1 MIARIYLVVF
11 VWMIFSFISPVSSS
25 AQDSS
30 RIRVSLITCSPGSEL
45 YSIFGHSAIRVT
57 DSNRMADMVFN
68 YGTFDFSDPDFYV
81 KFVQGKL
88 NYYLSIQETNGFILD
103 YQYMGRSVI
112 EQVLL
117 LPEPQKIKLVNALIE
132 NSKPENRYYLYD
144 FFLDNCTTRLRDIL
158 LQYGLID
165 TRSIPTMPA
174 NTTYRQAIHDYL
186 KKGDHPWSM
195 LGIDLLLG
203 AKTDR
208 VMTLAEQQF
217 LPDNLLL
224 AVDRIENHQT
234 IVQKTTL
241 YQAPEKTTASSFF
254 SPLIVMSLI
263 TIGLLALT
271 SVQKIKSS
279 KVTRGIDLF
288 IFLITAILGW
298 IILLAW
304 TATDHTMTKN
314 NYNLCW
320 ALPTHLLSCYLLF
333 KQSAVAR
340 KYFLGLCCL
349 MLLLIVCWFFLPQ
362 TLHPAILP
370 WVALIAIRSWSLSRP
385 VLPASS

>member
-1 MIARIYLVVF
+1 MFVRIYLVVLA
-11 VWMIFSFISPVSSS
+11 WMFFWVMFPVSSS

-57 DSNRMADMVFN
+57 DSNRMADMVLN
-68 YGTFDFSDPDFYV
+68 YGTFDFSDPDFYL

-88 NYYLSIQETNGFILD
+88 NYYLSIQETTGFILD
-103 YQYMGRSVI
+103 YQYMSRSVV

-117 LPEPQKIKLVNALIE
+117 LPAPQKINLVNALIE
-132 NSKPENRYYLYD
+132 NSKPENRFYLYD

-174 NTTYRQAIHDYL
+174 NTTYRQAIHEYL

-217 LPDNLLL
+217 LPDNLLQ
-224 AVDRIENHQT
+224 AVDRIDNHQS
-234 IVQKTTL
+234 IVQKATL
-241 YQAPEKTTASSFF
+241 YEAPEKTTTSSFF
-254 SPLIVMSLI
+254 SPLFVISLVA
-263 TIGLLALT
+263 IGLLVLT
-271 SVQKIKSS
+271 SIPTKKSTT
-279 KVTRGIDLF
+279 VTRGIDLL
-288 IFLITAILGW
+288 IFSITAILGW

-333 KQSAVAR
+333 KQTVFAR
-340 KYFLGLCCL
+340 RYFFVLSCL
-349 MLLLIVCWFFLPQ
+349 MVFVIACWFFLPQ

-370 WVALIAIRSWSLSRP
+370 WVALMAIRSWLLSRS
-385 VLPASS
+385 VESASS

>member
-1 MIARIYLVVF
+1 MFTRIYLVVF
-11 VWMIFSFISPVSSS
+11 AWMIFSFIAPISSN

-57 DSNRMADMVFN
+57 DSNRMADVVFN

-103 YQYMGRSVI
+103 YQYMGRSVV

-117 LPEPQKIKLVNALIE
+117 LPAPQKINLVNALIE

-158 LQYGLID
+158 LQHGLID

-186 KKGDHPWSM
+186 TKGDHPWSM

-208 VMTLAEQQF
+208 TMTIAEQQF

-224 AVDRIENHQT
+224 AVDRIDNHQA
-234 IVQKTTL
+234 IVQKSTV
-241 YQAPEKTTASSFF
+241 YQAPEKTTTSSFF
-254 SPLIVMSLI
+254 SPLIVISLI

-271 SVQKIKSS
+271 QIQKKNPSR
-279 KVTRGIDLF
+279 VTRAVDLL
-288 IFLITAILGW
+288 IFLTTAILGW

-320 ALPTHLLSCYLLF
+320 ALPTHLLSCFLIF
-333 KQSAVAR
+333 KQSVFTR
-340 KYFLGLCCL
+340 WYFMGLFCL
-349 MLLLIVCWFFLPQ
+349 MVLLIGAWSFLPQ

-370 WVALIAIRSWSLSRP
+370 WVLLIALRCWSLSRP
-385 VLPASS
+385 VQPASS